1 VQAHALRPS
10 EADCVFGWAERCAVE
25 RCLVVRAIP
34 RISSVS
40 FLKVLYRHG
49 TISIV
54 VINMG
59 LSRDTPLT
67 YTERFTYRTLVVAN
81 VLYRHWTISFIGFY
95 KGLSRDAAFT
105 YTERFLYRTF
115 VTISAL
121 PCTTRCHTATPNIP
135 SVLKD
140 RHGTINV
147 FVNN

>member
-1 VQAHALRPS
+1 MRCGLRKPIAFSDEPNDVPLSVVVSCKPS
-10 EADCVFGWAERCAVE
+10 RVYRAF
-25 RCLVVRAIP
+25 LV
-34 RISSVS
+34 
-40 FLKVLYRHG
+40 LKVLYRHG
-49 TISIV
+49 TISII

-115 VTISAL
+115 DTISAL